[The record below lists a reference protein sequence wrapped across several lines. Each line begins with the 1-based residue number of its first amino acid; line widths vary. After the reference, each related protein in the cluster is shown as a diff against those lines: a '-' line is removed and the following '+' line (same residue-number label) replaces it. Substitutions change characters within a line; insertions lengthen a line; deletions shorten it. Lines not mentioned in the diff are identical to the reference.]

1 MQTEILHAKFVGYAS
16 SEVCA
21 APADDWAP
29 TATPRSFFARLAALH
44 PRKKRTL
51 ALFLLTVTAGVA
63 ALGQGAAVVLGA

>member
-16 SEVCA
+16 SDVCA
-21 APADDWAP
+21 TAQEDWAP
-29 TATPRSFFARLAALH
+29 EAPRSFFARLAALH

-51 ALFLLTVTAGVA
+51 ALLLLTVTAGVA